1 MSVVYSQTLKH
12 TRMNDV
18 LAALDITATASYIQI
33 ADSTGFA
40 NATDILATISF
51 ANPAA
56 TVASDVLTFASLPV
70 SATAAQTGTA
80 SQARILDGTGSVIIS
95 GLTVGTSG
103 TNIVLNTTSITAGQ
117 LVRIDSGTIT
127 HG

>member
-12 TRMNDV
+12 TRMNSV
-18 LAALDITATASYIQI
+18 LSALDAVTAAPTIQI
-33 ADSTGFA
+33 ADSTGFT
-40 NATDILATISF
+40 NATDILVTITF
-51 ANPAA
+51 AAVSA

-70 SATAAQTGTA
+70 SNTAAFTGTA
-80 SQARILDGTGSVIIS
+80 TQARILDGSGNVVIS

-117 LVRIDSGTIT
+117 LVRIDTGTIT